1 MVVLRIVTMARANV
15 NLVLNGMLENAQ
27 VTNTD
32 LKKIASKIHQLFA
45 HISLT
50 FSGIQQNSTE
60 SFVFFISEKEVL
72 QKNVMKLRKL
82 KFCLEILCSVRN
94 MGSKTV

>member
-50 FSGIQQNSTE
+50 FSGIQQNPLYF
-60 SFVFFISEKEVL
+60 SFPK
-72 QKNVMKLRKL
+72 K
-82 KFCLEILCSVRN
+82 KF
-94 MGSKTV
+94 SKKT